1 MPDTPFNVLW
11 RSRGK
16 RPWWRRPWFAV
27 PVLLF
32 TVLALV
38 VSVGLRPAKQREFL
52 LQKLTPYVTTLGV
65 EYVRITPWSATLRGV
80 DVTYRGGKFHVGKLE
95 LGFNPLALLNNTV
108 AIDRVYVR
116 HTELDLRQ
124 FEPPPKPEPI
134 PPFPGVLASMNS
146 GYGVVL
152 DGVDVALGALLRGDQ
167 NLNVRLN
174 GGGIKPH
181 IAGEI
186 GVEATLAPTTG
197 GDHIDATGKLTL
209 SQLARGR
216 FRAVRLDLETVVAM
230 AALPTP
236 ERARITA
243 LIEPPPGLQGN
254 EYRRRQIKHADGTI
268 EVIPNPDAVTLT
280 LQFDD
285 ENAASRAT
293 LELNGLY
300 RGEDGVFS
308 AGYRLRANER
318 AVHPYVGPRPIP
330 LFTSDTSGAF
340 QIDTRS
346 LVGLITLESTLQV
359 TALDQVLGTNPAL
372 PAALLTQVRGQGT
385 FDAAK
390 LALDNLVLA
399 TVDVDKN
406 PRLQIKLAKPLTLTF
421 AAPRDLLTTPN
432 ALAEIVVGPLPLA
445 WFNGLAS
452 DLQLA
457 GDFTGSYA
465 INVDDKARLK
475 FEAVTPSTIHGISV
489 KRGEKS
495 LVENLAVKFTPSAS
509 LSSDFA
515 RFALNNFTVAT
526 GDKSS
531 DKQWAVLTVKAAQK
545 QGGEARAMWRY
556 RTQAKVDFDAVRE
569 LPVVAEQL
577 ANYPVPAGLAL
588 TWKGLIAHLHPNL
601 SLEKLDLAVAAPG
614 RPDLLHAVAKQAFHF
629 ELSGGPPSFN
639 NPTGEFGTLAIR
651 NLDLAWLNPALG
663 EFQLAGHV
671 SAVDWILSAPS
682 KKVLAARA
690 TSPLKLDDLSVTRGG
705 KPLLRSLQLAITPS
719 AVYGPEQLALEF
731 SGLALTSGGQTL
743 VSGQGKVAVAGF
755 GTPQASTVASGKLA
769 LNANALAR
777 QPVVAEALPQA
788 MPTVPVKGTLEFDLT
803 QVKDTINAR
812 LAHAVLALGKQATIE
827 LTAEPGLV
835 LRGHLAASENLAR
848 HVVGAVALNIKN
860 LSSATL
866 AEFVP
871 LKDISLA
878 EINSSLRLN
887 SDGNVL
893 QATSLAP
900 LGLADV
906 RITDGKRALFDPF
919 SLASVATVVVADRTV
934 HVSFND
940 LGVTFA
946 GHSSRSALLGKI
958 DATFDPSKDMPLTSL
973 VTEFTADLPQLLR
986 QTAIMP
992 GHKLTA
998 GELSL
1003 RVVVDPARKIDA
1015 KLVLD
1020 KLSAASPLAIST
1032 FEMPVTGELAADG
1045 NGFDFTAPLIG
1056 RGKSGVSNATVI
1068 GHYAPQPDEPRV
1080 LRLEMA
1086 SELFYLNDILAT
1098 VTAISPK
1105 HDELAAASADVSPD
1119 KPAVALNEKPDDKA
1133 AWKVIPYAVAIDLKI
1148 AKLFYTDYL
1157 AFTEVAGKL
1166 DLRRH
1171 KLALS
1176 GIKAR
1181 FHDSTLEFDGTTRF
1195 NNKQADPY
1203 DLNLTGKLHDFDLNQ
1218 FFTELVPGEKPRI
1231 EGLFGVDIK
1240 AFGRFPNFSQLRNR
1254 VLFDINMTSREGVFR
1269 PLPPDS
1275 GLMIGASDILGVVG
1289 EGLSYVP
1296 TGGFGAG
1303 AIARLVNYIA
1313 EINYDSVDIHLV
1325 RDASKN
1331 VKVEQFL
1338 VLSPTIAMSATGGID
1353 YQAGHDILDSPLNLQ
1368 ANLDMLGRGAAILY
1382 SMDLMQ
1388 DQQNALGYWKG
1399 PEFKIWGTPAA
1410 PQSNFERI
1418 VTDAGD
1424 QTLTGAI
1431 TRPISGLIGNLKFR
1445 WFGNSAPT
1453 KEEAARAREK
1463 VPPAAAAKK

>member
-1 MPDTPFNVLW
+1 MPDTPFKVLW
-11 RSRGK
+11 MPRGK
-16 RPWWRRPWFAV
+16 RAWWRRPWFV
-27 PVLLF
+27 IPVLLI
-32 TVLALV
+32 TVLALALSV
-38 VSVGLRPAKQREFL
+38 VLRPAKQREFL
-52 LQKLTPYVTTLGV
+52 LQKLAPYVTTLGI

-80 DVTYRGGKFHVGKLE
+80 DVTYRGGKFHVGKLD
-95 LGFNPLALLNNTV
+95 LGFNPWSLLNHTV
-108 AIDRVYVR
+108 AVDRVYVR

-134 PPFPGVLASMNS
+134 PPFPGVLASLNS

-152 DGVDVALGALLRGDQ
+152 DGVDVALAALLRGDQ
-167 NLNVRLN
+167 NLTVRLH

-186 GVEATLAPTTG
+186 GVEATLAPSTG
-197 GDHIDATGKLTL
+197 GDHIDAVGKLTL

-216 FRAVRLDLETVVAM
+216 FRAVRLDLDTRVALS
-230 AALPTP
+230 ALLAP
-236 ERARITA
+236 ERARISA
-243 LIEPPPGLQGN
+243 SIEPPSGLQGN
-254 EYRRRQIKHADGTI
+254 EYRRRQIKRADGTL
-268 EVIPNPDAVTLT
+268 EVIPNPDAVMLT

-285 ENAASRAT
+285 ESAVSRAT
-293 LELNGLY
+293 FELNGLY

-318 AVHPYVGPRPIP
+318 AVRPYVGPTPIP
-330 LFTSDTSGAF
+330 LFKSDTSGAF

-346 LVGLITLESTLQV
+346 LAGLVTLESALQV
-359 TALDQVLGTNPAL
+359 TALDRVLGTNPAL
-372 PAALLTQVRGQGT
+372 PATLLTQVRAQGT

-390 LALDNLVLA
+390 FALDNLALA
-399 TVDVDKN
+399 TMDADKN
-406 PRLQIKLAKPLTLTF
+406 PRLQVKLAKLTLAF
-421 AAPRDLLTTPN
+421 AAPRDLLTTPK
-432 ALAEIVVGPLPLA
+432 ALAEVVVGPLPLA

-457 GDFTGSYA
+457 GDFTGNYV

-495 LVENLAVKFTPSAS
+495 WMENLAVKFTPSAS
-509 LSSDFA
+509 WSSDFT
-515 RFALNNFTVAT
+515 RFALNDFTVAT
-526 GDKSS
+526 GDKPS
-531 DKQWAVLTVKAAQK
+531 DKPWAALTVKAAQK
-545 QGGEARAMWRY
+545 HGGEARAMWRY

-577 ANYPVPAGLAL
+577 AGYPVPAGLTL
-588 TWKGLIAHLHPNL
+588 TWKGLIAHLYPNL

-629 ELSGGPPSFN
+629 ELSGGPPAFN
-639 NPTGEFGTLAIR
+639 NPTGDLGTLAIR
-651 NLDLAWLNPALG
+651 NLDLAWFNPILG
-663 EFQLAGHV
+663 DIQLAGHL
-671 SAVDWILSAPS
+671 STVDWILSAPS

-705 KPLLRSLQLAITPS
+705 KPLLRGLRVAITPS
-719 AVYGPEQLALEF
+719 AVYGPEQLAVEF

-743 VSGQGKVAVAGF
+743 VSGQGKGAVAGF
-755 GTPQASTVASGKLA
+755 GTPSASTTASGKLA

-777 QPVVAEALPQA
+777 QPVVAAALPRA
-788 MPTVPVKGTLEFDLT
+788 MPSVPVTGTLEFDLT
-803 QVKDTINAR
+803 QAKDTISAR
-812 LAHAVLALGKQATIE
+812 VAHAVLALGERATIE
-827 LTAEPGLV
+827 MTAEPGLV
-835 LRGHLAASENLAR
+835 LRGRLAAGENLAR
-848 HVVGAVALNIKN
+848 HIVGAIALNIKE
-860 LSSATL
+860 LSSSTL
-866 AEFVP
+866 AEFVS

-893 QATSLAP
+893 RATSLAP
-900 LGLADV
+900 LGIADV

-919 SLASVATVVVADRTV
+919 SLASVATVVVADQTV
-934 HVSFND
+934 HVTFNN

-946 GHSSRSALLGKI
+946 GHPSRSALLGKI

-973 VTEFTADLPQLLR
+973 ASEFTADLPQLLN
-986 QTAIMP
+986 QTALMP
-992 GHKLTA
+992 GHKLTG

-1003 RVVVDPARKIDA
+1003 RVAVDPTRKIDA

-1020 KLSAASPLAIST
+1020 KLSADAPLAIST
-1032 FEMPVTGELAADG
+1032 FEMPVTGEVAADG
-1045 NGFDFTAPLIG
+1045 NGFDFTAPLTG
-1056 RGKSGVSNATVI
+1056 RGKSGISNATVV

-1080 LRLEMA
+1080 LRLEIA
-1086 SELFYLNDILAT
+1086 SELFYLNDILAAAS
-1098 VTAISPK
+1098 AISPR
-1105 HDELAAASADVSPD
+1105 HGEPTAASAGTSNE
-1119 KPAVALNEKPDDKA
+1119 KPTASLNEKADDKA
-1133 AWKVIPYAVAIDLKI
+1133 AWKVIPYAMVIDLKI

-1157 AFTEVAGKL
+1157 AFTDVAGKL

-1181 FHDSTLEFDGTTRF
+1181 FHDSSIEFDGTTRF
-1195 NNKQADPY
+1195 KDKQADPY
-1203 DLNLTGKLHDFDLNQ
+1203 DLNLTGKMHDFDLNQ

-1231 EGLFGVDIK
+1231 EGLFSVDIK
-1240 AFGRFPNFSQLRNR
+1240 AFGRFPNFFEARNR
-1254 VLFDINMTSREGVFR
+1254 VLFDIKMTSREGVFR

-1325 RDASKN
+1325 RDASKD

-1338 VLSPTIAMSATGGID
+1338 VLSPTIAMSAAGGID
-1353 YQAGHDILDSPLNLQ
+1353 YQEGHDILDSPLSLQ

-1418 VTDAGD
+1418 VQDAGD
-1424 QTLTGAI
+1424 QTLSGAI
-1431 TRPISGLIGNLKFR
+1431 IRPISGLIGNLKFR
-1445 WFGNSAPT
+1445 WFGNDAPS
-1453 KEEAARAREK
+1453 KEAAARAR
-1463 VPPAAAAKK
+1463 AKKAPPEPASKQ